1 MTFWRISLCKHYQNW
16 YSSKWYRQETEPAS
30 PGWADHCFVMKI
42 NNPPN
47 LPRARRLNVIVKS
60 NKRGT
65 LEQHWNDF
73 RKFILNL
80 RYVEAISCQLH
91 LKHPTLKPKSPPSP
105 AHSREYLRFP
115 PFSTRQGRQPVHPAP
130 VPCDL
135 TPHSAAVSPI
145 SLISSMAKLSFL
157 SFVYPFVQFHS
168 LSNPL

>member
-42 NNPPN
+42 NNPPK

-105 AHSREYLRFP
+105 AHPVNILDSHHFRPDKDVSPFIQRLFPVTWPLTQQPFP
-115 PFSTRQGRQPVHPAP
+115 PFLSSPLRQNSV
-130 VPCDL
+130 
-135 TPHSAAVSPI
+135 
-145 SLISSMAKLSFL
+145 F
-157 SFVYPFVQFHS
+157 
-168 LSNPL
+168 